1 MSRFTLAPE
10 LRKPVHSLG
19 ATQIIGWGTVFYLP
33 ALLGPVL
40 AASEGWSRTVTF
52 GIFSAALIVNS
63 LCVRLVGRRID
74 RFGGRAVMT
83 FGSLL
88 AALGLLILASAP
100 TQIAYGLGWL
110 ILGAAMATVLY
121 EPAFASLTAIGGTK
135 ARPAI
140 TVLTLYGGLASS
152 IFWPIGSVLID
163 LIGWRGMC
171 LVFAACNLL
180 VCVPLHAWCLKGP
193 AGTSTQKTT
202 GETPGPLTPV
212 QVKQLLLYGAGFL
225 LLSFVNSA
233 FSAHMIELLQS
244 LGLDHGTAVT
254 AGSLRG
260 VGQVASR
267 FLELLVGGG
276 PSAWLITVIAAALT
290 PIAFLL
296 PWLGLGTVGVFGFS
310 ILYGAANGLL
320 TIARG
325 AVPLGIAGPA
335 RYGEIAGL
343 MTRPILIA
351 AAVAPM
357 VQASLAERIGPL
369 NSLTLLASLTV
380 VATGLMVLAGR
391 YRKL

>member
-88 AALGLLILASAP
+88 AALGLLILSAAP
-100 TQIAYGLGWL
+100 TVVAYGIGWL

-121 EPAFASLTAIGGTK
+121 EPAFASLTAIGGAK

-140 TVLTLYGGLASS
+140 TILTLYGGLAST
-152 IFWPIGSVLID
+152 IFWPIGSALID
-163 LIGWRGMC
+163 FIGWRGMC
-171 LVFAACNLL
+171 LIFAACNLL

-193 AGTSTQKTT
+193 AGTAMQKTAS
-202 GETPGPLTPV
+202 EAAGPLTSI

-325 AVPLGIAGPA
+325 AVPLGIAGPT

-357 VQASLAERIGPL
+357 VQASLAERIGAL

-380 VATGLMVLAGR
+380 VATLLMVMAGR

>member
-19 ATQIIGWGTVFYLP
+19 ATQIIGWGTIFYLP
-33 ALLGPVL
+33 TLLGPVL
-40 AASEGWSRTVTF
+40 ADGEGWSRTATF
-52 GIFSAALIVNS
+52 GIFSAALIVNA

-83 FGSLL
+83 IGSLL
-88 AALGLLILASAP
+88 ATLGLLILALSP
-100 TQIAYGLGWL
+100 NVMTYGIGWV

-121 EPAFASLTAIGGTK
+121 EPAFASLTAIGGVK

-140 TVLTLYGGLASS
+140 TILTLYGGLASTV
-152 IFWPIGSVLID
+152 FWPIGSLLLD
-163 LIGWRGMC
+163 LVGWRGMC
-171 LVFAACNLL
+171 LAFAACNLL
-180 VCVPLHAWCLKGP
+180 VCVPLHAWCLKGA
-193 AGTSTQKTT
+193 AGTSTQKAIS
-202 GETPGPLTPV
+202 ETPGPLSPA
-212 QVKQLLLYGAGFL
+212 QVKQLLLYGTGFL

-267 FLELLVGGG
+267 FLELLAGGG
-276 PSAWLITVIAAALT
+276 PSAWLIAVIAAALT
-290 PIAFLL
+290 PISFLL
-296 PWLGLGTVGVFGFS
+296 PWLGLGAVGVFGFS

-335 RYGEIAGL
+335 RYGEVASL
-343 MTRPILIA
+343 MSRPILIA
-351 AAVAPM
+351 AAVAPV
-357 VQASLAERIGPL
+357 VQASLAERIGAL

-380 VATGLMVLAGR
+380 VATGLIAVAGR